1 MKTKTFLS
9 VLMLALCYTLAAQ
22 KYDPGSGK
30 TVLLIGQT
38 WQQEFQDYV
47 SGVKPPGGS
56 SHYGEIYSGEINQGN
71 DAFGNGFLTYM
82 NNTYPGAYAL
92 IAISIKDNPGAGGFG
107 DTYSA
112 LQAINSGNL
121 DTQIDKIAQTFADHS
136 NLKFYVRLGYEVS
149 LYMFAPGGDTQAYIN
164 AYNRMAKR
172 IRAIA
177 KNVDFVYHPV
187 RGFNDTR
194 DLYPG
199 DEYVDFVGFSVFN
212 NDICLECNGTFNC
225 QGSQVDPNLQQ
236 SMDFAKQKGKPIIIA
251 ESAVQSPAAASVSG
265 FNDYLDRLFAV
276 VENNDVRALAYIN
289 SDWNSHGWGP
299 EWGDSRVEKN
309 SAVLSHWNSYV
320 NKPRYIHYNG
330 STAPSC
336 SDGIKN
342 QGETGIDCG
351 GPCPACTNGPT
362 CSDGI
367 QNGDEEG
374 VDCGGS
380 CPNSCGTSGTCKEFG
395 VSYVNDNTI
404 RVYHKDN
411 GWSAQW
417 QYVCLDGYCVAGE
430 KKDGYY
436 YKDFKA
442 ALGQQYTIQ
451 FKAEDNATGQ
461 YLSPEEKV
469 TFTKEKCSFVVND
482 ADPTCTDG
490 VQNGGETGVDCG
502 GPCPACT
509 TGPTCSDGI
518 QNGDETG
525 IDCGGSCPNSCAA
538 VGEGNCGEFGISH
551 VNDNTVRVYHKDNGW
566 SASWQYVCLD
576 GYCVTGEK
584 KDGYYYKDFDAA
596 LGQQYEIQFKA
607 QDNATGQYL
616 SPVEKVTFTK
626 DKCSFTGGTEPT
638 CTDGIQNGDETG
650 VDCGGSCP
658 NACSTG
664 PTCNDG
670 VQNGDETGVDCGG
683 SCPPC
688 GNGNDPL
695 SGAKLLPP
703 GKKIL
708 LSIGQDLKTEQDYI
722 NGGVNQKGFPVP
734 GAVVSY
740 NSFHTL
746 EEPTYPQY
754 GALGEAPDGTPYNN
768 DINWGAGP
776 LNARN
781 AADGYPES
789 ALVIALNIA
798 DGGDPGDVWCS
809 GCISQIGGGAY
820 DTEIKALAAFCKRR
834 PNEPI
839 YLRIGF
845 EFDGKWNLGYS
856 NTGAFKSAWRRIV
869 DVMRGE
875 GVNNVA
881 YVWQSCASPIDDI
894 LEKKHENIQ
903 DWWPGDDYVDWLG
916 LSWFMLPGEKPLV
929 SGYDPHTQK
938 QLADEVVSLARSK
951 KKPVM
956 IAESTP
962 QGYDL
967 TELKNCHMS
976 PIWDGDAATGCVS
989 KSAGQIWDEWF
1000 VPYFDYI
1007 YANKDVIRHVT
1018 YINVNWEDDTDKF
1031 GPGSNYAEGYWGR
1044 AGVHVNSTIANNWKT
1059 EITKSVWM
1067 HGGDNN
1073 NSGSL
1078 KSINAK
1084 ASALTSVSNAGKI
1097 GISPVPATDEII
1109 LTGVDATVQ
1118 YKIYTVTGMQVEAG
1132 QGTTIDV
1139 NKLKPGMYILTTDEN
1154 QRVRFIKN

>member
-1 MKTKTFLS
+1 MRTKSLFS
-9 VLMLALCYTLAAQ
+9 VLFLALCLTLTAQ
-22 KYDPGSGK
+22 QYDPGSGK

-47 SGVKPPGGS
+47 SGVKPPAGS

-490 VQNGGETGVDCG
+490 IQNGGETGVDCG

-584 KDGYYYKDFDAA
+584 KDGYYYKDFDAT

-607 QDNATGQYL
+607 EDNATGQYL

-650 VDCGGSCP
+650 IDCGGSCPACSTEPTCNDGIQNGNETGVDCGGSCP
-658 NACSTG
+658 ACTTE
-664 PTCNDG
+664 PTCYDG
-670 VQNGDETGVDCGG
+670 IQNGDETGVDCGG
-683 SCPPC
+683 SCAPC
-688 GNGNDPL
+688 GGGDYITGKFSPKDKK
-695 SGAKLLPP
+695 ALL
-703 GKKIL
+703 I
-708 LSIGQDLKTEQDYI
+708 IGQDMGSV
-722 NGGVNQKGFPVP
+722 NGYKNSGHFPEMGGVTQYTDIYSLAGLTSTTNYGAGDICLQCAVDQNPNSTLSVGLYMVEGVNQGVDYSNGLTDLVNGRYDEQIRRLGQF
-734 GAVVSY
+734 AID
-740 NSFHTL
+740 NA
-746 EEPTYPQY
+746 PT
-754 GALGEAPDGTPYNN
+754 
-768 DINWGAGP
+768 
-776 LNARN
+776 
-781 AADGYPES
+781 
-789 ALVIALNIA
+789 
-798 DGGDPGDVWCS
+798 
-809 GCISQIGGGAY
+809 
-820 DTEIKALAAFCKRR
+820 
-834 PNEPI
+834 PI
-839 YLRIGF
+839 YMRIGY
-845 EFDGKWNLGYS
+845 EFDGNWNHYDANRYKAAYRYMVDKWR
-856 NTGAFKSAWRRIV
+856 A
-869 DVMRGE
+869 M
-875 GVNNVA
+875 GVKNMA
-881 YVWQSCASPIDDI
+881 YVWQSATWGADDPN
-894 LEKKHENIQ
+894 LMPN
-903 DWWPGDDYVDWLG
+903 WYPGDNYVDYVG
-916 LSWFMLPGEKPLV
+916 V
-929 SGYDPHTQK
+929 SFFFYDAGFNGDNLK
-938 QLADEVVSLARSK
+938 YALDFARGK
-951 KKPVM
+951 NKPVM
-956 IAESTP
+956 MAEVSAQYYEFDQQTYHWVNNGASLQGVHMSSEEMWNQFFVDQLLPFVYENDDIVRIVAYINCDWQSQPQWKFPDANNGFWGDTRIEANSYITSQWKKEIANGRWLHGGPSLNS
-962 QGYDL
+962 QLVGAGKS
-967 TELKNCHMS
+967 TELDKN
-976 PIWDGDAATGCVS
+976 AL
-989 KSAGQIWDEWF
+989 SA
-1000 VPYFDYI
+1000 
-1007 YANKDVIRHVT
+1007 
-1018 YINVNWEDDTDKF
+1018 
-1031 GPGSNYAEGYWGR
+1031 
-1044 AGVHVNSTIANNWKT
+1044 
-1059 EITKSVWM
+1059 KSVAAEKSFIVYPNPTK
-1067 HGGDNN
+1067 GELTILGLDKTGSYTIYNFAGTAVVTDNKTTKDITN
-1073 NSGSL
+1073 L
-1078 KSINAK
+1078 
-1084 ASALTSVSNAGKI
+1084 
-1097 GISPVPATDEII
+1097 PA
-1109 LTGVDATVQ
+1109 
-1118 YKIYTVTGMQVEAG
+1118 
-1132 QGTTIDV
+1132 
-1139 NKLKPGMYILTTDEN
+1139 GMY
-1154 QRVRFIKN
+1154 FIKSSTNQVVTFIKE

>member
-1 MKTKTFLS
+1 MKRIAFLLLIWCMLTHQSS
-9 VLMLALCYTLAAQ
+9 VFAQ
-22 KYDPGSGK
+22 PFNPGAGN

-38 WQQEFQDYV
+38 FQNEYQGYK
-47 SGVKPPGGS
+47 SGTGLTPAGG
-56 SHYGEIYSGEINQGN
+56 SHYGTLYLGTIEQGDDNPNSAFLDWIRNQQSN
-71 DAFGNGFLTYM
+71 
-82 NNTYPGAYAL
+82 PYAL
-92 IAISIKDNPGAGGFG
+92 VALSIKDNTRAGGYGQMINPAWGEFN
-107 DTYSA
+107 SN
-112 LQAINSGNL
+112 AIWEACRDIKNGKWNNK
-121 DTQIDKIAQTFADHS
+121 IDEFADIFAS
-136 NLKFYVRLGYEVS
+136 RPDVKFYLRIGYEVS
-149 LYMFAPGGDTQAYIN
+149 LFLFAYKGEQYCNDWLDEQANAGINVFDNPDAVSEMDRQAYIS
-164 AYNRMAKR
+164 AYNHIARR
-172 IRAIA
+172 IRQKAS
-177 KNVDFVYHPV
+177 NVAFVYHPV
-187 RGFNDTR
+187 RGYNDTKW
-194 DLYPG
+194 LYPG
-199 DEYVDFVGFSVFN
+199 NQNVDYVGFSIFN
-212 NDICLECNGTFNC
+212 NDVCLEVNGTFNC
-225 QGSQVDPNLQQ
+225 QGKRIDPELQK
-236 SMDFAKQKGKPIIIA
+236 SMNFAKSNGKPIIIA
-251 ESAVQSPAAASVSG
+251 ESAVQAPASNSASG
-265 FNDYLDRLFAV
+265 FNDYLNRLHDV
-276 VENNDVRALAYIN
+276 VVSNDVRVLAYIN
-289 SDWNSHGWGP
+289 SDWPSHGWDAN
-299 EWGDSRVEKN
+299 WGDSRVEVN
-309 SAVLSHWNSYV
+309 SSVRNHWKQKFGSGT
-320 NKPRYIHYNG
+320 RYLHSGSSVQEPTCTDGIQNG
-330 STAPSC
+330 NETGVDCGGSC
-336 SDGIKN
+336 PPCSNNPTCNDGIKNGNETGVDCGGSCPPCQSNNCPPSHPYECGGRCYVDAAQAAAGGCTKSGVVRTEEETIRVTCPASHPYECGGRCYVDAAQAESAGCTNTSPTCNDGIQNQGETGVDCGGPCPACNATPTCNDGIQNQGETGVDCGGPCPACNTSPTCNDGIQN

-351 GPCPACTNGPT
+351 GPCPA
-362 CSDGI
+362 
-367 QNGDEEG
+367 
-374 VDCGGS
+374 
-380 CPNSCGTSGTCKEFG
+380 
-395 VSYVNDNTI
+395 
-404 RVYHKDN
+404 
-411 GWSAQW
+411 
-417 QYVCLDGYCVAGE
+417 
-430 KKDGYY
+430 
-436 YKDFKA
+436 
-442 ALGQQYTIQ
+442 
-451 FKAEDNATGQ
+451 
-461 YLSPEEKV
+461 
-469 TFTKEKCSFVVND
+469 
-482 ADPTCTDG
+482 
-490 VQNGGETGVDCG
+490 
-502 GPCPACT
+502 
-509 TGPTCSDGI
+509 
-518 QNGDETG
+518 
-525 IDCGGSCPNSCAA
+525 
-538 VGEGNCGEFGISH
+538 
-551 VNDNTVRVYHKDNGW
+551 
-566 SASWQYVCLD
+566 
-576 GYCVTGEK
+576 
-584 KDGYYYKDFDAA
+584 
-596 LGQQYEIQFKA
+596 
-607 QDNATGQYL
+607 
-616 SPVEKVTFTK
+616 
-626 DKCSFTGGTEPT
+626 
-638 CTDGIQNGDETG
+638 
-650 VDCGGSCP
+650 
-658 NACSTG
+658 
-664 PTCNDG
+664 
-670 VQNGDETGVDCGG
+670 
-683 SCPPC
+683 C

-768 DINWGAGP
+768 DVNWGAGP

-903 DWWPGDDYVDWLG
+903 DWWPGDNYVDWLG

-989 KSAGQIWDEWF
+989 KSAGQIWNEWF

-1044 AGVHVNSTIANNWKT
+1044 AGVHVNNTIANNWKT

-1067 HGGDNN
+1067 HGGTNN

-1078 KSINAK
+1078 KSTRNNLTVHIPVSGHDDLRAYPNPVENILHIEGFKKNTRISIYSVDGTKVLEQK
-1084 ASALTSVSNAGKI
+1084 AQEL
-1097 GISPVPATDEII
+1097 
-1109 LTGVDATVQ
+1109 
-1118 YKIYTVTGMQVEAG
+1118 
-1132 QGTTIDV
+1132 IDV
-1139 NKLKPGMYILTTDEN
+1139 SGLKPGMYFIQTTEN
-1154 QRVRFIKN
+1154 QRTSFVK